1 MNDVKKICLT
11 CKSFRLDTVDSGIC
25 RVDKSFGTDYPPKG
39 TNDVCGKW
47 QNCGQQYFIR
57 LGWIK
62 AKTTQASEDIQ

>member
-11 CKSFRLDTVDSGIC
+11 CKYFRLENIDTGIC
-25 RVDKSFGTDYPPKG
+25 RVDKDTGKNYPPKG
-39 TNDVCGKW
+39 TNDDCGRW

-62 AKTTQASEDIQ
+62 AKQTQAAS